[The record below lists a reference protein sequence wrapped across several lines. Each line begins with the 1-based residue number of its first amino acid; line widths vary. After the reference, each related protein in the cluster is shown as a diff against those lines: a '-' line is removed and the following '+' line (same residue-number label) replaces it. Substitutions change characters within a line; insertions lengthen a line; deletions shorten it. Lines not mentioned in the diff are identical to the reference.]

1 MRETFCQIDFNQ
13 FKANLKEYSFS
24 QFSSDYIDELQ
35 PYNSLEK
42 IQIEQNRLSEAIS
55 VFDNF
60 DGTLPDSK
68 HYYPFFK
75 KLMDPYA
82 SWLVN
87 DFLTFAEFH
96 RQLAE
101 FKKSVF
107 ANYEINHLKELF
119 SNVFVLPEVVE
130 GIFSKISTDGNVKDT
145 ASDRLFEIR
154 KEKRYIKDK
163 LYENLNR
170 VINGK
175 DADKFV
181 QERVIKE
188 YNNRLV
194 LLLKSNFKQYIN
206 GIVHSISG
214 TGLTLYVEPS
224 TIVDMN
230 NRYQE
235 LVSLEELE
243 INRILLKILDNIK
256 SKSYE
261 ISETVKSM
269 TKIYFY
275 YTVFRY
281 LNGRKYVFPVFGN
294 RILAEGLHHPLIYDL
309 KQHNSVPI
317 DFSMDKDTMVAI
329 ITGPNA
335 GGKTAALKSIGLNT
349 LIAKSGLPL
358 FANYVELI
366 NFEKVFADIG
376 DQQSIVMDLSTFTSH
391 MVNIKDI
398 IDRTDNSS
406 LVLLDELGTGTDPKE
421 GEALAIAIIEFLKGK
436 GSKVIVTTH
445 FNGVRNLAYKSKDII
460 LYGVDFDYENFEPKF
475 RLIKGLAGRS
485 DPLIIA
491 NKLNFDKNV
500 LNRAKAIL
508 DEYKSQESLSFEEV
522 NELRM
527 ELERE
532 KSSLDEL
539 KKKLEEKER
548 ELSSRESELKRKLSA
563 KEHEL
568 LSEALSILNRVKSL
582 NTKSLS
588 SEDLNKLKKDISE
601 KLEKLDDSER
611 LDDVKVGDLVRLSK
625 YGKVAKVLDI
635 SKNKVYVDM
644 EGMKL
649 TLDMKNFKG
658 EKIKEEPFSKEQ
670 KVSVSTKVEKSSRYE
685 IVLIGKT
692 VDDAWDELD
701 RFIDKAIISGWDKIY
716 VIHGRGSG
724 ALRKGLH
731 NFLKNDR
738 RVKSFRLA
746 DIKEGGDAITVVEV

>member
-1 MRETFCQIDFNQ
+1 MKETFRQIDFDQ
-13 FKANLKEYSFS
+13 YKVNLKEYSIS
-24 QFSSDYIDELQ
+24 QFSSDYIDELI

-75 KLMDPYA
+75 KLMVPYA
-82 SWLVN
+82 SWLVS

-107 ANYEINHLKELF
+107 ANYEINYLKEIF
-119 SNVFVLPEVVE
+119 SNVFVLPELVE
-130 GIFSKISTDGNVKDT
+130 DIFSKISTDGNVKDT

-154 KEKRYIKDK
+154 KEKRYLKDK
-163 LYENLNR
+163 LYENLNK

-275 YTVFRY
+275 YTVFGY
-281 LNGRKYVFPVFGN
+281 LNGRKYVFPVFTN

-349 LIAKSGLPL
+349 LIAKCGLPL

-398 IDRTDNSS
+398 IDRSDNSS

-421 GEALAIAIIEFLKGK
+421 GEALAVAIIEFLKEK

-491 NKLNFDKNV
+491 SKLNFDRSV
-500 LNRAKAIL
+500 LNRAKSIL
-508 DEYKSQESLSFEEV
+508 DEYKSYESLSFEEI
-522 NELRM
+522 NDLRM

-539 KKKLEEKER
+539 KKKLEEKEK
-548 ELSSRESELKRKLSA
+548 ELISRESELKRKLSA

-568 LSEALSILNRVKSL
+568 LSEALNILNRVKSL

-601 KLEKLDDSER
+601 KLEKIDDSER
-611 LDDVKVGDLVRLSK
+611 LNDVKVGDLVRLSK

-692 VDDAWDELD
+692 VDDAWGELD

>member
-1 MRETFCQIDFNQ
+1 MKEMLEQLDFDK
-13 FKANLKEYSFS
+13 FKENLKKHASS
-24 QFSSDYIDELQ
+24 QFALDFISDLL
-35 PYNSLEK
+35 PFNSLDK
-42 IQIEQNRLSEAIS
+42 IHDEQLKVEEAIS
-55 VFDNF
+55 LFENF
-60 DGTLPDSK
+60 DGELPDSK
-68 HYYPFFK
+68 YYYQFYH
-75 KLMDPYA
+75 KLMDPYS
-82 SWLVN
+82 SWMVT
-87 DFLTFAEFH
+87 DFIVFAEYH
-96 RQLAE
+96 KQLAD
-101 FKKSVF
+101 FKKNVF
-107 ANYEINHLKELF
+107 GSFDLNYLKPIF
-119 SNVFVLPEVVE
+119 SNIFVLAELVDD
-130 GIFSKISTDGNVKDT
+130 IFSKITLDGNVKDE
-145 ASDRLFEIR
+145 ASEDLFEIR
-154 KEKRYIKDK
+154 KEKRVLKGKI
-163 LYENLNR
+163 YESLQK

-175 DADKFV
+175 DSDKFV

-188 YNNRLV
+188 YNNRLL
-194 LLLKSNFKQYIN
+194 LLLKPNFKQYLT

-214 TGLTLYVEPS
+214 TGMTLYVEPS
-224 TIVDMN
+224 FVVEMN

-243 INRILLKILDNIK
+243 INRILLKILDSIK

-261 ISETVKSM
+261 ITETVKSV

-275 YTVFRY
+275 YTVYRY
-281 LNGRKYVFPVFGN
+281 LNGRKYVFPIFSDK
-294 RILAEGLHHPLIYDL
+294 ILAEGLHHPIIYDL
-309 KQHNSVPI
+309 KQNNSVPI
-317 DFSMDKDTMVAI
+317 DFSMSKETMVSV

-349 LIAKSGLPL
+349 IIAKCGLPL

-391 MVNIKDI
+391 MVNIKKI
-398 IDRTDNSS
+398 IEKADNSS
-406 LVLLDELGTGTDPKE
+406 LVLFDELGTGTDPKE

-445 FNGVRNLAYKSKDII
+445 FNGVRNLAYKNKDIV
-460 LYGVDFDYENFEPKF
+460 LYGVDFDYDNFEPKF

-491 NKLNFDKNV
+491 SKLNFDKDI
-500 LNRAKAIL
+500 LNRAKMIL
-508 DEYKSQESLSFEEV
+508 DEYKSQESLSFDEI
-522 NELRM
+522 NELKM
-527 ELERE
+527 VLEKE
-532 KSSLDEL
+532 EGTLNEL
-539 KKKLEEKER
+539 KRNLEEKER
-548 ELSSRESELKRKLSA
+548 ELSFKESELKRKLSA
-563 KEHEL
+563 KEQEL

-588 SEDLNKLKKDISE
+588 GDDLAKLKKDISE
-601 KLEKLDDSER
+601 KLEKLDDTDN
-611 LDDVKVGDLVRLSK
+611 LDDVKVGDLVKLSR
-625 YGKVAKVLDI
+625 YGKVAKVLDV

-658 EKIKEEPFSKEQ
+658 EKIKQETPPKEQ
-670 KVSVSTKVEKSSRYE
+670 KVSINAKVEKSSRYE

-692 VDDAWDELD
+692 VDEAWDELD
-701 RFIDKAIISGWDKIY
+701 KFIDKAIISGWDKIY

-731 NFLKNDR
+731 NLLKSDKR
-738 RVKSFRLA
+738 IKSFRLA